1 RKLPLAALRASG
13 LALPASV
20 AAERPARARRLARVA
35 LRPEYACWFGRVR
48 AAALPPVHCGPS
60 HRLLRPARA
69 RCADAIARRPG
80 RASAATRRLSPYLS
94 RTPLGVVGK
103 CQSRG
108 RPCPST
114 SRVARPYPSLRPLP
128 QAPTPPGASKTAARK
143 STIHGSSRRL
153 RQVESAP
160 KRCTPAL
167 RSLHRVV

>member
-1 RKLPLAALRASG
+1 GLVDPDLRWPADGAGRGRLARRFAQERPRKLPLAALRASG

-80 RASAATRRLSPYLS
+80 RASAATRRLSPYL
-94 RTPLGVVGK
+94 
-103 CQSRG
+103 
-108 RPCPST
+108 
-114 SRVARPYPSLRPLP
+114 
-128 QAPTPPGASKTAARK
+128 
-143 STIHGSSRRL
+143 
-153 RQVESAP
+153 
-160 KRCTPAL
+160 
-167 RSLHRVV
+167 